1 MSSRRKANLN
11 PPNPATLAAS
21 TPLAPP
27 ARPRVWLLALGLA
40 LLTLAVFWP
49 ATGYD
54 FINLDDETYVYENP
68 HVATGLTWE
77 NVRWAF
83 TSVHQDWW
91 LPLLWLSY
99 MLDIRIF
106 GFGPYGHHLVN
117 IVLHAANVI
126 LLFWALQRMTGA
138 RWRSAF
144 VAALFALHPQ
154 RVESVVWITERK
166 DVLSGFFWMLAM
178 AAYAY
183 HAPRPGWRRFWP
195 VPLFMLLG
203 LMSKATPITFPF
215 AMLLLDFWPLRRA
228 GAPFAPGAW
237 RQWRPLLLEKWPL
250 FLLTAA
256 SATVNFLTLWA
267 GKPNYAGT
275 PWLVRVCLIPA
286 NYLAYLAKTIWP
298 AQLAVVYPERDIVS
312 IPLLAIALLVL
323 GGVTWLFV
331 RRARRFPFLIV
342 GWLWFLGNLFPV
354 IRGIRLGIAA
364 MADRFT
370 YLPGIGL
377 AILLAWAAAEILP
390 AFLRRKTVLATAA
403 ALLLAA
409 SAWALRDYMAYWRS
423 SEPLFLRTLA
433 VTRDNWLIPV
443 NLGSAYIKLE
453 RYEDALAVL
462 EPVVSKTPFAVNA
475 HIGIGVALDRLE
487 RKEEA
492 ERHFQQALTDGR
504 TDWYSYMQIG
514 ELFLHSQ
521 RYTNAAAVYRQA
533 LLLKPR
539 DKDTLHNLGVALIEA
554 GQPEEALPYL
564 LDVQRLDPRFHTA
577 FFLGGK
583 ALLGLG
589 RAAEAMAHFRRAVEL
604 QPRRVEYL
612 SALAVALGQAGQVAE
627 AIDLL
632 KKAERIDPESPELL
646 NNLAWTL
653 AATPEDGL
661 RRPAEALEYAQRAA
675 DLSKRKLPGIL
686 DTLAVAYAAAGD
698 YTNALAICQEAIQL
712 AEAQT
717 NTMLKAKLLL
727 RSNLFAEGRP
737 WMDAH

>member
-1 MSSRRKANLN
+1 MGRRKANLN
-11 PPNPATLAAS
+11 PPNPAALARPA
-21 TPLAPP
+21 PLAPP
-27 ARPRVWLLALGLA
+27 ARPRIWLLALGLA

-68 HVATGLTWE
+68 HVATGLTWD
-77 NVRWAF
+77 NVHWAF

-117 IVLHAANVI
+117 ILLHAANVL
-126 LLFWALQRMTGA
+126 LLFWTLHRMTGA

-144 VAALFALHPQ
+144 VAALFAIHPL

-178 AAYAY
+178 ATYAR
-183 HAPRPGWRRFWP
+183 HAEKPGWQRFWP

-203 LMSKATPITFPF
+203 LMAKAVLVTFPF

-228 GAPFAPGAW
+228 NSPLATGAW
-237 RQWRPLLLEKWPL
+237 RQWRPLLREKWTL
-250 FLLTAA
+250 FLMTAIF
-256 SATVNFLTLWA
+256 ATINFLTLWA
-267 GKPNYAGT
+267 GKPNYSGV
-275 PWLVRVCLIPA
+275 PWLVRLCLIPA
-286 NYLAYLAKTIWP
+286 NYLAYLAKILWP
-298 AQLAVVYPERDIVS
+298 AQLAVMYPENDVVS
-312 IPLLAIALLVL
+312 IPLLAIALAVL
-323 GGVTWLFV
+323 GGLTWIFA
-331 RRARRFPFLIV
+331 RRAGRLPFLIV

-377 AILLAWAAAEILP
+377 AVLLAWAAVEILP
-390 AFLRRKTVLATAA
+390 AFPRRKTVLAVAA
-403 ALLLAA
+403 GLLLAA
-409 SAWALRDYMAYWRS
+409 SAWALRNYMAHWRS

-433 VTRDNWLIPV
+433 VTRNNWLIPV

-475 HIGIGVALDRLE
+475 HVGMGVALDRLG
-487 RKEEA
+487 RTAEA

-504 TDWYSYMQIG
+504 TDWYSYMRIG
-514 ELFLHSQ
+514 DLFLQCQ
-521 RYTNAAAVYRQA
+521 RYTNAVNTYRQA

-539 DKDTLHNLGVALIEA
+539 DRDTLHNLGLALIEA
-554 GQPEEALPYL
+554 GQPENGLAYL
-564 LDVQRLDPRFHTA
+564 RDVQQIDPRFHSA
-577 FFLGGK
+577 HFLAGK
-583 ALLGLG
+583 ALLSLG
-589 RAAEAMAHFRRAVEL
+589 RPEGAVAEFRRATEL
-604 QPRRVEYL
+604 EPRRVEYL
-612 SALAVALGQAGQVAE
+612 SALAVALDQAGLMTE
-627 AIDLL
+627 AVELL

-646 NNLAWTL
+646 NNLAWIL
-653 AATPEDGL
+653 AANPD
-661 RRPAEALEYAQRAA
+661 RRAHNPAEAVEYAERAA
-675 DLSKRKLPGIL
+675 KASKRKLPGIL
-686 DTLAVAYAAAGD
+686 DTLAVAHAAAGD
-698 YTNALAICQEAIQL
+698 FTNALAVCKEALEL

-717 NTMLKAKLLL
+717 NTALKAKLLM
-727 RSNLFAEGRP
+727 RANMFAEGRP
-737 WMDAH
+737 WIDAR